1 MKLSSW
7 PLYISAPMLGLGQTL
22 LLIFTPIYIEK
33 SGIPLENLALIIS
46 LGSGLFFFSAPFWAK
61 VSQTK
66 GLKTSLSWGLFGF
79 SMSFVLLYFSV
90 IGTSVFF
97 SLTLLISARFTYG
110 LFASAIIPTT
120 QVWLIKQ
127 AASDIQKPLATLS
140 AILAGNRLIAPY
152 LGALLLS
159 LHWQA
164 PIVFLCIIPLLP
176 LLCVYMQMKNPAI
189 EAKHTLTSRALH
201 TKQQWIYLAL
211 IAQCATF
218 GGLSF
223 LLTPICTQWFSLSAA
238 QASQMLASLMTTAA
252 ATMLVCH
259 LLLAKFKVSQHL
271 KLVFLSLVLG
281 LLACI
286 LIWQNSLALLYLGLM
301 LLSAGF
307 AINQVSITTSLCEE
321 TESQYHPII
330 TSNISKFQTLGY
342 SIGAL
347 LLWIT
352 HSAIDETLIGFI
364 SLLSIS
370 LFITFGAHLYSNT
383 PLPNKS

>member
-1 MKLSSW
+1 MKLSVW
-7 PLYISAPMLGLGQTL
+7 PLYLSAPMLGLGQSL
-22 LLIFTPIYIEK
+22 LLIFTPIYIER

-61 VSQTK
+61 VSRTK
-66 GLKTSLSWGLFGF
+66 GLKTSLSWGLFGY

-90 IGTSVFF
+90 IGTSLFF
-97 SLTLLISARFTYG
+97 SLTLLIFSRLIYG

-127 AASDIQKPLATLS
+127 APSDIQKPLATLS
-140 AILAGNRLIAPY
+140 ATLAGNRLIAPY

-164 PIVFLCIIPLLP
+164 PILILCIIPLLS
-176 LLCVYMQMKNPAI
+176 LLCVHLQMKSPPFATRDI
-189 EAKHTLTSRALH
+189 LPSKSSQTR
-201 TKQQWIYLAL
+201 KQWVYLAL

-223 LLTPICTQWFSLSAA
+223 LLTPICTQWFSLSAS

-252 ATMLVCH
+252 ATMLACH
-259 LLLAKFKVSQHL
+259 LLLAKFKINQHL
-271 KLVFLSLVLG
+271 KLIFLSQVLG
-281 LLACI
+281 VLACI
-286 LIWQNSLALLYLGLM
+286 IIWQNSLPLLYLGLI

-330 TSNISKFQTLGY
+330 TANISKFQTLGY
-342 SIGAL
+342 AIGAL

-352 HSAIDETLIGFI
+352 HSAIDKTLIGFI
-364 SLLSIS
+364 GLLSTS
-370 LFITFGAHLYSNT
+370 LFIALGAHLYLSK
-383 PLPNKS
+383 PLSSKS